1 MQVIVVFALFIVAI
15 HAVPHGFTIN
25 MELNDEWEA
34 YKVTFGR
41 KYDSLNEIT
50 RRIIWEQNLKYIQ
63 KHNLEYDLGKHSYF
77 LGLNEYADMTNE
89 EFRSRFLGTR
99 PRTITKLGS
108 TFLTPENLKVLP
120 PFVDWRKKGYV
131 TPVKNQQQCG
141 SCWAFSTTG
150 SLEGQHFKKTG
161 NLLSFS
167 EQQLV
172 DCSGKFGNNGC
183 EGGLMD
189 NAFQYIEKFGIE
201 SEEDYPYTA
210 SDGTCQYD
218 KSKVVGNCT
227 GYVDIPSG
235 NEVALATAVATVGP
249 ISVAIDASHNSFQHY
264 KGGVYNELNCS
275 PVELDHGVLAV
286 GYGIENN
293 KHYWL
298 VKNSWGAS
306 WGLAG
311 YIKMSKDAGNQCGIA
326 TDASY
331 PHV

>member
-1 MQVIVVFALFIVAI
+1 
-15 HAVPHGFTIN
+15 
-25 MELNDEWEA
+25 MELNDDWEA

-41 KYDSLNEIT
+41 KYDSLNEIA

-99 PRTITKLGS
+99 LRNVTKLGS
-108 TFLTPENLKVLP
+108 TFISPENLKVLP
-120 PFVDWRKKGYV
+120 PSVDWRKKGYV

-150 SLEGQHFKKTG
+150 SLEGQHFRKTG

-172 DCSGKFGNNGC
+172 DCSGNFGNYGC

-189 NAFQYIEKFGIE
+189 NAFQYIKQFGIE

-218 KSKVVGNCT
+218 KSKVVGTCT
-227 GYVDIPSG
+227 GHVDIPSG

-249 ISVAIDASHNSFQHY
+249 ISVAIDASHQSFQLY
-264 KGGVYNELNCS
+264 KGGIYNEPQCS
-275 PVELDHGVLAV
+275 TTQLDHGVLAV

-311 YIKMSKDAGNQCGIA
+311 YLKMSKDDRNQCGIA
-326 TDASY
+326 TSASY
-331 PHV
+331 PLV